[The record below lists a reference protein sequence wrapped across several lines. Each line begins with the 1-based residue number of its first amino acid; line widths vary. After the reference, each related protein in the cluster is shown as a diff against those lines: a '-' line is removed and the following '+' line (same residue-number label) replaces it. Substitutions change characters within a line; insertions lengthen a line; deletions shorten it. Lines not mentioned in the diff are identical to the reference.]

1 MLYRSKTNRV
11 IFGVC
16 GGLGEYF
23 SVDPILFRLIF
34 IVLIFCGGAGVII
47 YIILALL
54 IPSNPSTV
62 HTESKTEPIDVHS
75 RIQELA
81 AELRELKRAHKGH
94 RGGTMRLLFGLLI
107 LILGAGMLAQSLNL
121 IPNFYFNFSSM
132 FAYFWP
138 VVIILLGLSI
148 LAKGL
153 RNF

>member
-1 MLYRSKTNRV
+1 MLYRSNTNRV

-23 SVDPILFRLIF
+23 SIDPILFRLIF
-34 IVLIFCGGAGVII
+34 IVLIFCGGAGIII

-62 HTESKTEPIDVHS
+62 HTENKSEPIDVHS

-81 AELRELKRAHKGH
+81 AELRQLKRNH
-94 RGGTMRLLFGLLI
+94 RGRRGGAFRLLLGLLV
-107 LILGAGMLAQSLNL
+107 LIIGAGMLAQSLNL
-121 IPNFYFNFSSM
+121 IPGFSFNFSSM

-148 LAKGL
+148 ISRGL
-153 RNF
+153 